1 MMDLLFNGK
10 VIVDELVSDLRFHK
24 PARVNEAKHD
34 VKAFCKVAIVQ
45 EWLTVIGGSE
55 KVFKEIVSLFPDA
68 DIYTLVAKPETM
80 LELGINPDKTYTSFI
95 QRLPFAKTKYKSYLP
110 FFPLAIEQF
119 DLSGYDMVIS
129 SSHAVAK
136 GVLTN
141 ANQVH
146 ICYCHSPI
154 RYAWDLHHQYMR
166 ESGLNKGLKGFIAKY
181 ILHKIRLW
189 DVSSSSRVD
198 HFISNSDYIGKRIK
212 KIYNRES
219 TTIYPNVAV
228 EDFEMIA
235 TKDDYYF
242 TCSRFVPYKRIDLIV
257 SAFATL
263 PDKKLI
269 VIGDGP
275 DFEKV
280 KKLAKSNVILLGY
293 QPFDVLKKYM
303 SNARAMIFAAEEDF
317 GIVPV
322 EAQACGTPVIA
333 YGRGGVK
340 ESVIDG
346 ITGVFYPDQT
356 VASIHA
362 AIKTFESTSFDPAV
376 IRQNAERFGTVRFVN
391 ELYNFVKSKWDISKS
406 SATYQH

>member
-1 MMDLLFNGK
+1 MDLLFNGG
-10 VIVDELVSDLRFHK
+10 IVTNDSVSELLFTKS
-24 PARVNEAKHD
+24 ARNSSAIHD
-34 VKAFCKVAIVQ
+34 VKSFRKVAIVQ
-45 EWLTVIGGSE
+45 DWLTVIGGSE
-55 KVFKEIVSLFPDA
+55 KVFKEIASLFPDA
-68 DIYTLVAKPETM
+68 DIYTLVAKQETII
-80 LELGINPDKTYTSFI
+80 ELGLDQQKVHTSFI
-95 QRLPFAKTKYKSYLP
+95 QRLPFAQKKYKAYLP
-110 FFPLAIEQF
+110 FFSLAIEQF
-119 DLSGYDMVIS
+119 DLSGYDLIVS

-141 ANQVH
+141 ASQMH

-154 RYAWDLHHQYMR
+154 RYAWDLHHQYMK
-166 ESGLNKGLKGFIAKY
+166 EAGLNKGLKGLIVKY
-181 ILHKIRLW
+181 ILHKVRLW

-198 HFISNSDYIGKRIK
+198 HFISNSDFIGKRIK

-228 EDFEMIA
+228 KDFEMVA
-235 TKDDYYF
+235 NKDDYYF

-257 SAFATL
+257 SAFAAL
-263 PDKKLI
+263 PNKKLI

-280 KKLAKSNVILLGY
+280 KKLAKNNVTLLGY

-346 ITGVFYPDQT
+346 VTGVFYPEQT
-356 VASIHA
+356 VASIHS
-362 AIKTFESTSFDPAV
+362 AIETFESTTFDPAA
-376 IRQNAERFGTVRFVN
+376 IRENAERFDTARFGT
-391 ELYNFVKSKWDISKS
+391 ELYNFIRSKLD
-406 SATYQH
+406 